1 MKKYQI
7 KIDFDSA
14 NPQVIFDAVDTEK
27 EVNEWLESALNSDGP
42 TRVAVYELNE
52 DAKGY
57 YLCQQYTRIPEPVD
71 RLSGFGRW

>member
-14 NPQVIFDAVDTEK
+14 NPQTIFDAVDTVN

-42 TRVAVYELNE
+42 TCVSVYELN
-52 DAKGY
+52 DDGKGY
-57 YLCQQYTRIPEPVD
+57 HLYQRYNRVPEPVE
-71 RLSGFGRW
+71 RLIGFGRW

>member
-52 DAKGY
+52 DGKGY
-57 YLCQQYTRIPEPVD
+57 HLCQQYNRVPEPVE
-71 RLSGFGRW
+71 RLIGFGRW

>member
-52 DAKGY
+52 DGKGY
-57 YLCQQYTRIPEPVD
+57 HLCQQYNRIPESVE
-71 RLSGFGRW
+71 RLIGFGRW